1 MNVSRYTLAATVSI
15 AVHAGIFSQFE
26 VTNALAMPVGSQ
38 STSIAVQFVQPASQP
53 IIKKETTANSS
64 KAISAVKTAPSS
76 PVADTK
82 PSQSVAKAKPVKAPS
97 KNSAPKS
104 ATLPKKNIE
113 TIKKAA
119 PKEVTTNQVNAPK
132 PKTKVKPPVVDDAT
146 KPSNQ
151 LEQQNDE
158 KLKPLA
164 KNGVADTPVLIEQ
177 PNFLAPPTK
186 PKYPRLAQKRG
197 LEGTAMYEIWL
208 DEDGSQIKQNLLSSS
223 GAAMLD
229 KAALDA
235 IKKWKFSPRTVNG
248 VSMAHR
254 VQIPVRF
261 KLD

>member
-26 VTNALAMPVGSQ
+26 VSNALAMPVGSQ

-53 IIKKETTANSS
+53 VINKKIENYSNKANTIAAEPSTSTPATKPNKPAS
-64 KAISAVKTAPSS
+64 KAELVRAT
-76 PVADTK
+76 
-82 PSQSVAKAKPVKAPS
+82 S
-97 KNSAPKS
+97 KDLVQKNTVVSKKISAPKKQV
-104 ATLPKKNIE
+104 AANQPKAEKPEPPTFNDSFTPTKSPIKNSSE
-113 TIKKAA
+113 RSKAL
-119 PKEVTTNQVNAPK
+119 
-132 PKTKVKPPVVDDAT
+132 TK
-146 KPSNQ
+146 S
-151 LEQQNDE
+151 
-158 KLKPLA
+158 
-164 KNGVADTPVLIEQ
+164 GVSEMPILIEQ

-208 DEDGSQIKQNLLSSS
+208 DEDGSQIKQSLLSSS